1 MPRHITRRIVLAGL
15 FALPLASRTRAA
27 DWPSGPIRIIVPFP
41 PGGSVDAVARLLGSR
56 LQAGLGA
63 NIFVENITGASGT
76 IGTAAAVRSA
86 PDGNNWLLV
95 FDNHAVNP
103 SLMPNL
109 SYDSDTDLLPVYLVG
124 TAPNVLA
131 TGPSRPFRTFADVT
145 EAARKTPDTIT
156 YASTGTG
163 TLGHLTL
170 VRLAGQAGVQLVH
183 VPYKGGG
190 PAVTDAV
197 GGHVDL
203 VIGSAA
209 LIAPHVK
216 AGKLRPIVQTGR
228 ARLPALAEVQTAA
241 EAGFAGLEA
250 YSWWGFY
257 APKATPQQIMERF
270 IRELRQVLKDDKIVA
285 QLADGQQMTLVN
297 GGPEELKAFYAE
309 QLGIWRKIIKD
320 NNIKPES

>member
-109 SYDSDTDLLPVYLVG
+109 S
-124 TAPNVLA
+124 
-131 TGPSRPFRTFADVT
+131 
-145 EAARKTPDTIT
+145 
-156 YASTGTG
+156 
-163 TLGHLTL
+163 
-170 VRLAGQAGVQLVH
+170 
-183 VPYKGGG
+183 
-190 PAVTDAV
+190 
-197 GGHVDL
+197 
-203 VIGSAA
+203 
-209 LIAPHVK
+209 
-216 AGKLRPIVQTGR
+216 
-228 ARLPALAEVQTAA
+228 
-241 EAGFAGLEA
+241 
-250 YSWWGFY
+250 
-257 APKATPQQIMERF
+257 
-270 IRELRQVLKDDKIVA
+270 
-285 QLADGQQMTLVN
+285 
-297 GGPEELKAFYAE
+297 
-309 QLGIWRKIIKD
+309 
-320 NNIKPES
+320 